1 MEVQRLLYLLEAP
14 EYAMRA
20 FREHG
25 INGQDLL
32 VLRDDDLEDPRFKF
46 PRHVIR
52 KVMRIST
59 AWKVFQ
65 SITGSVTR
73 GAITMEQYV
82 AHYSYGRSPDVVT
95 QLQAAYRVVDANSN
109 GSLTFEEFL
118 VGFSLLDAAV
128 ADTRRPAFVAGT
140 INSGMQPQA
149 PTSQTGINWFQ
160 L

>member
-1 MEVQRLLYLLEAP
+1 
-14 EYAMRA
+14 MRA

-25 INGQDLL
+25 INGQ
-32 VLRDDDLEDPRFKF
+32 
-46 PRHVIR
+46 
-52 KVMRIST
+52 VMRISQ

-65 SITGSVTR
+65 SITGSVTK

-128 ADTRRPAFVAGT
+128 ADTRRPAFTAGAMHP
-140 INSGMQPQA
+140 GMP
-149 PTSQTGINWFQ
+149 PSTGQTGVNWFQ